1 MKMTLTL
8 TDKDKNLL
16 ILLLA
21 VALIAGSWA
30 LSQYFFADRVT
41 KLDQETE
48 QLKTEYMQKLE
59 IASRKDKYV
68 ADTKKYTE
76 YVEKKLP
83 YYQKE
88 VTQEAQIRFSKGLES
103 RLGTKITS
111 LSFVPQ
117 SELMTLK
124 NIKNKKKQ
132 PSTVYMTSILF
143 PVNCSTSRYSSVLS
157 YIQNY
162 PIKSRLATL
171 TFTYNKKKG
180 NVVSNFEIQ
189 QFNMK

>member
-1 MKMTLTL
+1 MKLTL

-21 VALIAGSWA
+21 VAIIAGSWA

-41 KLDQETE
+41 KMDEETQ
-48 QLKTEYMQKLE
+48 QLKTEYLQKLE
-59 IASRKDKYV
+59 IASKKDKYV

-76 YVEKKLP
+76 YVNKKLP

-103 RLGTKITS
+103 RLGSKITS

-117 SELMTLK
+117 AQLMTLE
-124 NIKNKKKQ
+124 NIKNKEKK
-132 PSTVYMTSILF
+132 PSTVYMTSMLF

-162 PIKSRLATL
+162 PIKSRLSTL
-171 TFTYNKKKG
+171 AFTYDKKKG
-180 NVVSNFEIQ
+180 KVVSNFEIQ
-189 QFNMK
+189 QFHMK